1 MLLFAVLSAVLITS
15 LGCEYLKLR
24 IADEHDQIAVE
35 EAHHI
40 QIQSAVLST
49 DLRFIA
55 YFLSFLRDQVQEHDL
70 IDTLDPDSDPVN
82 FEQDLLSMMHHNDL
96 FDQIRFIDA
105 SGMERVRVDGGPNG
119 PMIVPKQQLQ
129 YKGDKSYFRATMAL
143 SDDAVYLSRLDLNM
157 EHGQVERPFKPVIR
171 FGMSVTGENGKPASI
186 IMINHKVA
194 DMLGRYRRATL
205 PTAGISMLLNAD
217 GYWLSHPDPKQR
229 WGFMFAD
236 RANLTMAKTAP
247 DMWARIQYAEKGQFE
262 YQGSMISFATVHP
275 FAMFTLPRQPG
286 TDRRNHLRYWK
297 VVSQFPAAALER
309 RIGPIRQRTL
319 LASLLIWLLLSLL
332 NAAVIRSR
340 ADREHVADERQRLL
354 EQVQSL
360 SKTLL
365 QARDREQSEMAL
377 ALHDEFGQIASAVRM
392 RAELAGKE
400 LRAGNSAA
408 AIRQID
414 GIEQATGRLI
424 DATRKILKRLNPG
437 HLHELGLIE
446 AIKEMCHEWH
456 HLSPI
461 TFTVTTHGAV
471 IDLPEATAL
480 NLYRIAQE
488 SLTNIIRHAEAT
500 EGTISFHFYPNR
512 LIVTIHDNGCGCDT
526 HAHHSGLG
534 LVGMSQRAQAMD
546 GSLQVDSA
554 PGHGTTITISVP
566 LTGACRQDKENP

>member
-1 MLLFAVLSAVLITS
+1 MLLFAVLSAMLIAS
-15 LGCEYLKLR
+15 LSCEYLQLR
-24 IADEHDQIAVE
+24 IADIRDQVAVE
-35 EAHHI
+35 GAHHV
-40 QIQSAVLST
+40 QIQAAVLST

-70 IDTLDPDSDPVN
+70 IDMLDPDSDPVN

-129 YKGDKSYFRATMAL
+129 YKGEKSYFRATMAL
-143 SDDAVYLSRLDLNM
+143 SDDAVYISRLDLNM

-171 FGMSVTGENGKPASI
+171 FGMPVPGDNGKPAGI

-194 DMLGRYRRATL
+194 DMLNRYRRTTL
-205 PTAGISMLLNAD
+205 PTAGIAMLLNAD
-217 GYWLSHPDPKQR
+217 GYWLSHPDPKRR

-236 RANLTMAKTAP
+236 RADLTMTKTAP

-297 VVSQFPAAALER
+297 VVSQFPAEALER
-309 RIGPIRQRTL
+309 STGPIRQRTL

-332 NAAVIRSR
+332 TAAVIRSR

-377 ALHDEFGQIASAVRM
+377 ALHDEFGQVSSAVRM

-408 AIRQID
+408 AMRQVD
-414 GIEQATGRLI
+414 EIEQATDKLI
-424 DATRKILKRLNPG
+424 ESTRKILKRLNPG

-456 HLSPI
+456 HLSRI
-461 TFTVTTHGAV
+461 KCTISTHGVV
-471 IDLPEATAL
+471 IDLPEQAAL
-480 NLYRIAQE
+480 NLYRIVQE
-488 SLTNIIRHAEAT
+488 SLTNIIRHAAAT

-512 LIVTIHDNGCGCDT
+512 LIVTIHDNGCGFDT

-554 PGHGTTITISVP
+554 PGNGTTITISVP